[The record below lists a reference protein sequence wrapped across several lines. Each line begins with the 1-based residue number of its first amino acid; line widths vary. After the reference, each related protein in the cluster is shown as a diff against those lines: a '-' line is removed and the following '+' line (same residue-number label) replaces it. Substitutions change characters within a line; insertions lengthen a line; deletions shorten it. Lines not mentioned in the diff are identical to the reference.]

1 VSLRGIEPF
10 REWVNRERPDDR
22 AWRLVVDLLLD
33 LATVSPLLWSWPH
46 PDLVPDGS
54 RPDERIINV
63 PGTEP
68 LVFVHYTRTHTE
80 EYPGPIDVLD
90 IQ

>member
-1 VSLRGIEPF
+1 VSLRGIEAF
-10 REWVNRERPDDR
+10 REWVN
-22 AWRLVVDLLLD
+22 
-33 LATVSPLLWSWPH
+33 
-46 PDLVPDGS
+46 DLVPDGS

-68 LVFVHYTRTHTE
+68 LVCVHYTHTE